1 MCGIVETGSL
11 HSAQLAE
18 KTPNSVLLLEHV
30 LEGSI
35 RWVDFD
41 SRGNR
46 LLRNLGSYVAEL
58 LDATAGQNFLE
69 ICAAR
74 SKPDFGNQSRRD
86 LRQHGI
92 GDFLALAGMGGE
104 THELQLGGERGNKR
118 WRELA

>member
-11 HSAQLAE
+11 HCGQLAE
-18 KTPNSVLLLEHV
+18 KTANSVLFLEHV

-35 RWVDFD
+35 RRVDFD

-46 LLRNLGSYVAEL
+46 LLTNRGSFVVEL
-58 LDATAGQNFLE
+58 MDAAACQNFLE

-74 SKPDFGNQSRRD
+74 SKPDFGNRSWRE

-92 GDFLALAGMGGE
+92 GDFLALAGMSGE
-104 THELQLGGERGNKR
+104 THELQLSGEGGKER
-118 WRELA
+118 